1 MVQGGT
7 GDVRNKIRMDVFL
20 VIMIRKEFPWHAFNI
35 HSAIKAIE
43 SNQGKLYIHSG
54 IKVKSIESTQ
64 GKL

>member
-7 GDVRNKIRMDVFL
+7 GDVRSKIRMDVL
-20 VIMIRKEFPWHAFNI
+20 VIMIRKEFPWHAVNI